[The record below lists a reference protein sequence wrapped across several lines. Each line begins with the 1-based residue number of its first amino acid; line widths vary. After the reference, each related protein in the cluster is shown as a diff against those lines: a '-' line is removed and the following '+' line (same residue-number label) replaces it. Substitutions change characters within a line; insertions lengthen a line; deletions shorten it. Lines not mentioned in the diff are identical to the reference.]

1 MTYYKKLYRE
11 AWKLKGNP
19 RELLLYSILR
29 LKLPKAYE
37 LQLSGF
43 GAGSS
48 KMMYGSDGHEPDIT
62 VYFNQQLL
70 CGIEVSGTFKPYEEI
85 RKDGIWILPD
95 KLRQAGSWGFRY
107 VYCFILEA
115 EFPCGRWLLW
125 QTGSQLEKLCEKAKP
140 IEWRRWYQGRPI
152 PERYLST
159 PAKLWNRGIETL
171 LTYIKALS
179 EREVEL

>member
-95 KLRQAGSWGFRY
+95 KIKVASSWNHRY
-107 VYCFILEA
+107 IYTFILEA
-115 EFPCGRWLLW
+115 EFPCGKWLFWLP
-125 QTGSQLEKLCEKAKP
+125 GSSLKEIKGKP
-140 IEWRRWYQGRPI
+140 IEWYRRYQKRLI

-159 PAKLWNRGIETL
+159 PASKWNTGVDTL
-171 LTYIKALS
+171 LVYIKSMA
-179 EREVEL
+179 EREMEL

>member
-1 MTYYKKLYRE
+1 MTYYKRVYKDS
-11 AWKLKGNP
+11 WKLKGNP

-48 KMMYGSDGHEPDIT
+48 KMMYGSDGHQPDIT
-62 VYFNQQLL
+62 VLWNGQLI

-85 RKDGIWILPD
+85 RKDGIWVLPD
-95 KLRQAGSWGFRY
+95 KIKVASSWNHSY
-107 VYCFILEA
+107 IYTFILEA
-115 EFPCGRWLLW
+115 EFPTGKWLFWLPG
-125 QTGSQLEKLCEKAKP
+125 THLEKLKGRRV
-140 IEWRRWYQGRPI
+140 EWRRRYGKHLI

-159 PAKLWNRGIETL
+159 PARAWNTGVDTL
-171 LTYIKALS
+171 LVYIKSLS
-179 EREVEL
+179 EREMEL